1 MLLLCKL
8 VTNVTN
14 FTPCVSGGMKHNS
27 GEKDC
32 YLKQIRSSNFYFS
45 LLIFLENSFMI
56 VLLDDKLVTAFAVS
70 ANPSRTKGPQRTSLT
85 VITPLLIDLA
95 CGLLTWA
102 VFTRTFYLCC
112 YLVRRTNFL
121 KYRKRPTLQ
130 QVNLAKENKWL
141 KTCAHTTWVKI
152 LIIFMNTKPWLFRS
166 TIPKMKSSLQ

>member
-1 MLLLCKL
+1 MWL
-8 VTNVTN
+8 VCILRETAHYKCY
-14 FTPCVSGGMKHNS
+14 FCASLSQMSQISHLVSVVVWS
-27 GEKDC
+27 TTLEKDC

-130 QVNLAKENKWL
+130 
-141 KTCAHTTWVKI
+141 
-152 LIIFMNTKPWLFRS
+152 
-166 TIPKMKSSLQ
+166 